1 MVARSNPLKTHDDSP
16 ETQEHEVNVQFT
28 RKKKTHRNPQKLGK
42 LDSKCAERKWVMGRS
57 IGNGFDRWAFQGVPV
72 SPRFFSFFFCAAAKF
87 AHPPIRKTKPNQIT
101 RRRKRSRPTSAP
113 TTAFPYSFPFLFY
126 FFFFLYFFFVLKLQ
140 SSPTAA
146 RKRCSRK
153 LGRKCFSVL

>member
-72 SPRFFSFFFCAAAKF
+72 SPRFFFLFFLCGGE
-87 AHPPIRKTKPNQIT
+87 IRPSADTKNETESNNTTTQKVKTDVGPDN
-101 RRRKRSRPTSAP
+101 RLSL
-113 TTAFPYSFPFLFY
+113 FLSLFFY

>member
-1 MVARSNPLKTHDDSP
+1 M
-16 ETQEHEVNVQFT
+16 T
-28 RKKKTHRNPQKLGK
+28 RRKPKNTRWTFNLQGKKTHRNPQKLGK

-87 AHPPIRKTKPNQIT
+87 AHPPVPKTKPNQIT

-126 FFFFLYFFFVLKLQ
+126 FFFFLYFFF
-140 SSPTAA
+140 
-146 RKRCSRK
+146 
-153 LGRKCFSVL
+153 CFETPKFTDGGTKTLLSKIGSKMFLRFVNYRVGS